1 MVVHLYGQACDMNK
15 ISKICKDNKLYII
28 EDAAEAFGS
37 KLNGK
42 FLGTFGDVGCFSF
55 FGNKQFLLVKVV
67 AAVVKRKKNLQ

>member
-1 MVVHLYGQACDMNK
+1 MNK

-55 FGNKQFLLVKVV
+55 FGNKTISTGEGGCC
-67 AAVVKRKKNLQ
+67 VVKRKKSSIKFYYTKIMV